1 MAATVSTFQSKYP
14 MVGHSMTDDTLSW
27 RVAEISQ
34 ILMILLDV
42 RAPTVHFRVSSFFLP
57 QH

>member
-1 MAATVSTFQSKYP
+1 MNIFQSYNP
-14 MVGHSMTDDTLSW
+14 MVSHDMTDDTLSW

-42 RAPTVHFRVSSFFLP
+42 RAPTVHFRASHSVY
-57 QH
+57 HNTED